1 MKSLQISSFGRPGD
15 VVELVELDEPAPP
28 NAGEVLAAVEYAP
41 IDPADLLMIRGM
53 YGVKPALPAALGS
66 EGVARVLAV
75 GAGVENVRV
84 GDRILI
90 PINQPAWRERI
101 VLPAAKLTPMPEGAD
116 PQQLSMLGVNSPTA
130 ALILSEY
137 VDLKPRDWVIQNGGN
152 SGVGRNL
159 IAFARDRGLKTVS
172 LVRREELV
180 PELKAAGGDVVLVD
194 GADAPKRIA
203 EATGKARIRL
213 AVDGVAGESFTTLT
227 AALAPGGKLV
237 TYGGTSGK
245 PAQASPIHIIF
256 KRITVA
262 GLWLGYPEY
271 VGSPRL
277 ADYSVQAARMVA
289 AGKLKVPVAGL
300 YPLSQAKEAMA
311 HAIKGGKILF
321 EMA

>member
-1 MKSLQISSFGRPGD
+1 MKSLQISSFGKPDD

-41 IDPADLLMIRGM
+41 IDPADLLLIRGM
-53 YGVKPALPAALGS
+53 YGVKPTLPAALGS

-84 GDRILI
+84 GDRVLI

-116 PQQLSMLGVNSPTA
+116 PQQLSMLSVNSPTA

-137 VDLKPRDWVIQNGGN
+137 VDLKPGDWVIQNGGN

-172 LVRREELV
+172 LVRREELI
-180 PELKAAGGDVVLVD
+180 PELKAAGGDVDLVD

-203 EATGKARIRL
+203 DATGSQRS
-213 AVDGVAGESFTTLT
+213 VWWLT
-227 AALAPGGKLV
+227 V
-237 TYGGTSGK
+237 
-245 PAQASPIHIIF
+245 SPENRSRH
-256 KRITVA
+256 
-262 GLWLGYPEY
+262 
-271 VGSPRL
+271 
-277 ADYSVQAARMVA
+277 
-289 AGKLKVPVAGL
+289 
-300 YPLSQAKEAMA
+300 
-311 HAIKGGKILF
+311 
-321 EMA
+321 